1 MRKKEVENASNMVTG
16 NFSIRTHAVEVL
28 LDSGAMY
35 SFIFANLVSI
45 IQGTLTSRY
54 SLLNIALPNGK
65 VVDRQELFIDY
76 RILIQ

>member
-1 MRKKEVENASNMVTG
+1 MRKKEVENASNMVAG
-16 NFSIRTHAVEVL
+16 NFSIRTHHVEVL
-28 LDSGAMY
+28 LDSGATY